1 VVTQAAKKSNCPDST
16 QPEMAD
22 QGGTA
27 FDAAVSEFLSY
38 LQGYR
43 QYSSWTVG
51 AYRIDLRGFR
61 EFLLEQGGSVPAPS
75 EITRP
80 QVVAWGLSLKGMK
93 PLTIRRKYGC
103 LSSFF
108 SFLQDMGQCHSN
120 PAHRLPLPKVSKNL
134 PTVLSAEQVQQLLA
148 AAQTPDR
155 RLLVLLLLSTGLR
168 RSEAAAITLDQVNLE
183 HRQLRVRGKGNKE
196 RMVPLTAEVVEAI
209 REYLAWRG
217 PTQSDHLFISQM
229 WGQPISGARV
239 HRIVRALLERAG
251 LAGQGI
257 TVHKLRHTFATHLVR
272 NGVDVKTVQELLG
285 HSDLGTTAKYLHSD
299 GQAKQAAVAR
309 LAGLVGTDQQ
319 EAGHE

>member
-1 VVTQAAKKSNCPDST
+1 VPVTQAVEEQENPGREGPAAETPI
-16 QPEMAD
+16 
-22 QGGTA
+22 A
-27 FDAAVSEFLSY
+27 FDAAVSEFLAY
-38 LQGYR
+38 LKGYR

-51 AYRIDLRGFR
+51 AYGIDLREFR
-61 EFLLEQGGSVPAPS
+61 EFLLEQEGWVPSPQ

-80 QVVAWGLSLKGMK
+80 QVVAWGLKLRGMK
-93 PLTIRRKYGC
+93 PLTIRRKYAC
-103 LSSFF
+103 LSFFF
-108 SFLQDMGQCHSN
+108 SFLQDMGHCQGN
-120 PAHRLPLPKVSKNL
+120 PARSLPLPKVSRNL
-134 PTVLSAEQVQQLLA
+134 PAVLSAEQVQQLLA

-168 RSEAAAITLDQVNLE
+168 RSEAAAITLDQVDLE

-196 RMVPLTAEVVEAI
+196 RMVPLTAEVVDAI
-209 REYLAWRG
+209 REYLACRG

-229 WGQPISGARV
+229 WGQPISGARI
-239 HRIVRALLERAG
+239 HRIVRGLLERAG

-272 NGVDVKTVQELLG
+272 NGVDVRTVQELLG

-309 LAGLVGTDQQ
+309 LSGLVGARQ
-319 EAGHE
+319 EDAGHE